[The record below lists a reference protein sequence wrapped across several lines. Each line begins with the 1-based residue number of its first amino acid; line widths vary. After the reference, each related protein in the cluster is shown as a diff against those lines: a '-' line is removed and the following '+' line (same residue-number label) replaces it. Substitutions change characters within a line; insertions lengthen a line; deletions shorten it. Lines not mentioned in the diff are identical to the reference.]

1 MVKEFS
7 RMPYERV
14 KDIVRLALR
23 LQAARGGLT
32 LQDIQDDSAISR
44 STAERMRGAVSEVFV
59 GLERVDT
66 GDAMHH
72 WRLRSDAVRRLV
84 AIALKNI
91 LFPIVFLMGAV
102 KCSVPI
108 ARHAARLLCGF
119 EEDARKLKETIAG
132 ETELPGRRLEQ
143 SES

>member
-7 RMPYERV
+7 QTPYERV
-14 KDIVRLALR
+14 KDIVRLAVQLR
-23 LQAARGGLT
+23 AARGGLT
-32 LQDIQDDSAISR
+32 LQDIQDDFAVSR
-44 STAERMRGAVSEVFV
+44 STAERMRGAVSEVFG
-59 GLERVDT
+59 GLERADT

-72 WRLRSDAVRRLV
+72 WRLRSDSVRRLV
-84 AIALKNI
+84 AIAIKNI
-91 LFPIVFLMGAV
+91 PFPIVFLMGAV

-119 EEDARKLKETIAG
+119 EEDARKLKKTIVG
-132 ETELPGRRLEQ
+132 ETEPPGRRLEQ